1 MNGKWLI
8 VIAICVCAVAS
19 AQPVLPP
26 GTAVNAADY
35 SYDTSPGALVSIFG
49 DGLAPELQVASTL
62 PLPTTLAG
70 TSVEATNGNQKVLLP
85 LIMVSP
91 GQINAQLPY
100 DLGFGIT
107 IRVKTANGEARPYTF
122 RLNRRAPKLFTWNQ
136 DGKGPAV
143 VTHAADNSPVEPDN
157 PVQSGEWITIWANS
171 LGEVNPPIRAGEGAN
186 DGSEDHPLNRVT
198 GHVRVLIGGQE
209 AEVSYAGLAPYQAGL
224 YQINVRAP
232 DFEQS
237 GVVEI
242 KIIVDEIESQGSL
255 TMPVKP
261 ETF

>member
-1 MNGKWLI
+1 MIGKWLT
-8 VIAICVCAVAS
+8 VIAFCVCAVAW
-19 AQPVLPP
+19 AQPILPP

-35 SYDTSPGALVSIFG
+35 SYDTSPGALISIFG
-49 DGLAPELQVASTL
+49 EQFATELQVASAL

-70 TSVEATNGNQKVLLP
+70 ASVEATNGNQKVLLP

-100 DLGFGIT
+100 DLGLGIT

-136 DGKGPAV
+136 DGQGPAV
-143 VTHAADNSPVEPDN
+143 VTHAADNSPVEPNN
-157 PVQSGEWITIWANS
+157 PVRSGEWITIWANS

-186 DGSEDHPLNRVT
+186 DGSEGRQLNRVT
-198 GHVRVLIGGQE
+198 GLVRVLIGGRE
-209 AEVSYAGLAPYQAGL
+209 AEVSYAGLAPFQAGL

-232 DFEQS
+232 QFDQV
-237 GVVEI
+237 GDVEI
-242 KIIVDEIESQGSL
+242 KIIVDDIESQGSL
-255 TMPVKP
+255 TMPVQP
-261 ETF
+261 QSF